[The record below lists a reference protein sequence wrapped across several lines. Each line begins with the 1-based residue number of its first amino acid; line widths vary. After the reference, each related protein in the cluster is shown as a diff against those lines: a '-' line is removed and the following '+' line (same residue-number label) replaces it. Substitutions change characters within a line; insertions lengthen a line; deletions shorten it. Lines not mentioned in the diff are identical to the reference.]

1 MSLSRALIA
10 ELDHEN
16 ASTRKLIALVPDA
29 KFGWRPHAKSWTIG
43 ELATHLS
50 NLPTWV
56 GRVLDATEL
65 DLAPILGTRF
75 EVPAKW
81 GREDVLA
88 RFDAN
93 WKTASEAIA
102 RSTDAELTQLW
113 TLRKGAAVLA
123 TLPRIAAL
131 RSMVISHSIH
141 HRGQLSVYLRLLD
154 VPLPAIYGPT
164 ADAPL

>member
-1 MSLSRALIA
+1 MSLARALIA

-16 ASTRKLIALVPDA
+16 ASTRKLIGLVPEA
-29 KFGWRPHAKSWTIG
+29 KFGWRPHEKSWTIG

-50 NLPTWV
+50 SLPTWV
-56 GRVLDATEL
+56 GRVLDAAEL
-65 DLAPILGTRF
+65 DLAPILGTKF

-93 WKTASEAIA
+93 WKSAREAIA
-102 RSTDAELTQLW
+102 RASDEHLMHPWILK
-113 TLRKGAAVLA
+113 KGGDVLA

-131 RSMVISHSIH
+131 RSFVFSHTIH